1 MAGSFVAAADGH
13 GGTPV
18 TEAQPGPQPLLTHP
32 RGDASASIRPCLFFI
47 LGNRLIREG
56 QVETSS
62 KKRTCTK
69 SNSPESA

>member
-32 RGDASASIRPCLFFI
+32 RGLTHRRAYDRVCFLFLEI
-47 LGNRLIREG
+47 
-56 QVETSS
+56 V
-62 KKRTCTK
+62 
-69 SNSPESA
+69 